1 MKHNGRMIKLISKEL
16 EINKNN
22 DLKKYDMTA
31 QQFHVIMLIS
41 LNSDKKIFQ
50 KDIEKDMDITGATA
64 SGILSRLEAKGYI
77 TRKTLDNDSRYK
89 YLNLTNKAL
98 ELKDKI
104 FVNIEKHEKI
114 MTQGFSEEEKKT
126 LMEFLERMLN
136 NLQKEKEY
144 K

>member
-64 SGILSRLEAKGYI
+64 SGIISRLEAKGYI
-77 TRKTLDNDSRYK
+77 TRRTLDNDSRFK
-89 YLNLTNKAL
+89 YLNLTDKAL
-98 ELKDKI
+98 KLKDKI
-104 FVNIEKHEKI
+104 FVNIEKHEMI